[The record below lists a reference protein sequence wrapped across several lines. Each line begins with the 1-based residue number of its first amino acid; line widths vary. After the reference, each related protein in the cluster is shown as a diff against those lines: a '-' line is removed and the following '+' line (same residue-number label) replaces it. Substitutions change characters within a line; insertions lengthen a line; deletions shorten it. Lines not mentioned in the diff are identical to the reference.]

1 MLKTDPPIIV
11 EESFPSSLKNVWDAI
26 TDPSQMRKWFFP
38 MIEDF
43 KAEVGFKTEFS
54 LENEGRK
61 FSHLWEVTEVVLEQ
75 KIKYNWSYLEYPG
88 DSYVV
93 FELNQENEIVRLI
106 VTSVVLENFPQ
117 DIPEFKRQSGI
128 DGWNYLIKQNL
139 KNYLEKGT

>member
-43 KAEVGFKTEFS
+43 KAETGFKTEFS
-54 LENEGRK
+54 LENEGRT
-61 FSHLWEVTEVVLEQ
+61 FSHIWEVTEVVPKQL
-75 KIKYNWSYLEYPG
+75 IKYKWNYHEYTG

-93 FELNQENEIVRLI
+93 FELKQENEKVRLI
-106 VTSVVLENFPQ
+106 VTSVIIENFPQ

-128 DGWNYLIKQNL
+128 DGWNYLIKQSL
-139 KNYLEKGT
+139 KNYLEN

>member
-1 MLKTDPPIIV
+1 
-11 EESFPSSLKNVWDAI
+11 
-26 TDPSQMRKWFFP
+26 

-75 KIKYNWSYLEYPG
+75 KIKYKWSYLEYSG